1 MSEHELLLSD
11 FDFYLHQDRIAQF
24 PLKDRSASRLL
35 HVMPDRLEDW
45 HFRDIVN
52 LLRPD
57 DLLVMNNTKVIK
69 ARLLGKKETGGAVE
83 VLIERITGEN
93 TAIAMARASKS
104 PKAGT
109 YLVFEAE
116 GKEER
121 VEVTGREGEFFAL
134 RFEHPVLEVL
144 DFLEKS
150 LFLPTLSTPPI
161 KAMSSVI
168 KRFMR
173 KRLGLSPL
181 LLPVFTLPKRLSR
194 RLRKKGFK
202 LFL

>member
-11 FDFYLHQDRIAQF
+11 FDFDLPADRIAQF
-24 PLKDRSASRLL
+24 PLADRSASRLL
-35 HVMPDRLEDW
+35 HVLPDRLEDW

-109 YLVFEAE
+109 FLIFEAE
-116 GKEER
+116 NRQEK

-134 RFEHPVLEVL
+134 RFEFGGQFADGGRFARAVDAYHQNDKRLFIFL
-144 DFLEKS
+144 DD
-150 LFLPTLSTPPI
+150 
-161 KAMSSVI
+161 
-168 KRFMR
+168 KRFFAR
-173 KRLGLSPL
+173 GEN
-181 LLPVFTLPKRLSR
+181 
-194 RLRKKGFK
+194 
-202 LFL
+202 LFNFFG

>member
-11 FDFYLHQDRIAQF
+11 FDFDLPADRIAQF

-45 HFRDIVN
+45 HFKDIVN

-83 VLIERITGEN
+83 VLIERITGERD
-93 TAIAMARASKS
+93 AIAMARASKS
-104 PKAGT
+104 PKAGSF
-109 YLVFEAE
+109 LIFEAQ
-116 GKEER
+116 GQTER

-144 DFLEKS
+144 DFFGTGPLPPYIAHPAYKS
-150 LFLPTLSTPPI
+150 D
-161 KAMSSVI
+161 
-168 KRFMR
+168 
-173 KRLGLSPL
+173 
-181 LLPVFTLPKRLSR
+181 
-194 RLRKKGFK
+194 
-202 LFL
+202 

>member
-1 MSEHELLLSD
+1 MLGKFRNKKFCGKIALLLTFLAGKAMSEHELLLSD
-11 FDFYLHQDRIAQF
+11 FDFDLPADRIAQF
-24 PLKDRSASRLL
+24 PLADRSASRLL
-35 HVMPDRLEDW
+35 HVLPDRLEDW

-109 YLVFEAE
+109 FLIFEAE
-116 GKEER
+116 NRQEK
-121 VEVTGREGEFFAL
+121 VEVTFIS
-134 RFEHPVLEVL
+134 PK
-144 DFLEKS
+144 KS
-150 LFLPTLSTPPI
+150 S
-161 KAMSSVI
+161 
-168 KRFMR
+168 MR
-173 KRLGLSPL
+173 
-181 LLPVFTLPKRLSR
+181 
-194 RLRKKGFK
+194 
-202 LFL
+202 